1 MFGSFTI
8 AFTQLV
14 LNDQLPSENVSKD
27 KTEASKASVAEHKAS
42 SSKIKKRKYVRDGF
56 GIQSERVS
64 RRRPK
69 RGKND
74 SNREPKGKCFH
85 CGVDGHWKRN
95 CNKYLSELKE
105 KKKGK
110 FDLLVL
116 EANLVEVDS
125 QSWII
130 DSGSTNHICS
140 SLQMLSSSREL
151 ADGECSIVVRNG
163 AEVSAIAVGA
173 VRLELGNKFLV
184 LNNVYCIPGFRRNLI
199 SVSKLYEQLFVVSF
213 YNN

>member
-1 MFGSFTI
+1 MSAAIPISTLLANLSLNGNELIKWNSNGKLVPISENKQLNLTERTGSVSFSPRIVREEDEDSEHTFVFGSFTS
-8 AFTQLV
+8 AFTRLV
-14 LNDQLPSENVSKD
+14 LNDQPPSENVSKD
-27 KTEASKASVAEHKAS
+27 KTEASKASVAKHKAS
-42 SSKIKKRKYVRDGF
+42 SSKNKKRKYARDGF

-116 EANLVEVDS
+116 ETNLVEVDS

-140 SLQMLSSSREL
+140 SL
-151 ADGECSIVVRNG
+151 
-163 AEVSAIAVGA
+163 
-173 VRLELGNKFLV
+173 
-184 LNNVYCIPGFRRNLI
+184 
-199 SVSKLYEQLFVVSF
+199 
-213 YNN
+213 